1 MSLKCLVTG
10 GLGFIGSNLVEKLRE
25 FDYDITVWDIALH
38 SPEQL
43 SGFVSGPASS
53 ITVDNI
59 DVSQL
64 GAIPH
69 RSKLSKARSPR
80 YGDSIDREF
89 DVIFHLAALSRIQP
103 SFDDP
108 KGTHDTNVTGTVEI
122 LELAKRCG
130 AKVVYAGSSSF
141 YYDPY
146 ANPYAYTKWVGE
158 EYCKLYNNV
167 YDIPVAIARF
177 FNVYG
182 PGCTVDGPYSPVV
195 AIFEDQI
202 VSNKPLTITG
212 TGEQRRDFIHVH
224 DIVDGLIAMS
234 FMPQSIM
241 NADIFNLGSG
251 KNISINELAEMF
263 DPKNITYIPARQGEA
278 DASLADISLA
288 KQKLGW
294 EPKIDIKEYI
304 KEL

>member
-1 MSLKCLVTG
+1 MTG

-25 FDYDITVWDIALH
+25 FDCNITVWDTALS

-43 SGFVSGPASS
+43 SEFISGPISS

-59 DVSQL
+59 DIS
-64 GAIPH
+64 
-69 RSKLSKARSPR
+69 RLSDATRR
-80 YGDSIDREF
+80 VDRDILSGHVDQEF

-108 KGTHDTNVTGTVEI
+108 KRTHDVNVTGTIEI
-122 LELAKRCG
+122 LEMARRCG

-141 YYDPY
+141 YYNPY
-146 ANPYAYTKWVGE
+146 ANPYAYTKWIGE

-167 YDIPVAIARF
+167 YNVPVAIARF

-182 PGCTVDGPYSPVV
+182 PGCTVDGPYSPVI

-202 VSNKPLTITG
+202 ANNKPLTITG

-234 FMPQSIM
+234 KESW
-241 NADIFNLGSG
+241 NAEIFNLGSG
-251 KNISINELAEMF
+251 KNVSINELAEMF
-263 DPKNITYIPARQGEA
+263 DPKHITYIPARQGEA

>member
-1 MSLKCLVTG
+1 MSRFWVYIEIKMSLKCLVTG

-25 FDYDITVWDIALH
+25 LNYDITVWDTAFD
-38 SPEQL
+38 SPERI
-43 SGFVSGPASS
+43 SKFASGPASL
-53 ITVDNI
+53 IAVDNI
-59 DVSQL
+59 DVS
-64 GAIPH
+64 
-69 RSKLSKARSPR
+69 RLSDDWTIA
-80 YGDSIDREF
+80 DIDQEF

-108 KGTHDTNVTGTVEI
+108 KRTHDVNVTGTVEI

-158 EYCKLYNNV
+158 EYCKLYNKV
-167 YDIPVAIARF
+167 YDVPVAIARF

-182 PGCTVDGPYSPVV
+182 PGCTVDGPYSPVI

-202 VSNKPLTITG
+202 VNNKPLTITG

-234 FMPQSIM
+234 KESW
-241 NADIFNLGSG
+241 NAEIFNLGSG
-251 KNISINELAEMF
+251 KNVSINELAEMF
-263 DPKNITYIPARQGEA
+263 DPKHTTYIPTRQGEA

-294 EPKIDIKEYI
+294 EPKVDIKEYI
-304 KEL
+304 KEFKEL

>member
-1 MSLKCLVTG
+1 MSGFWIHIEIKMSLKCLVTG

-25 FDYDITVWDIALH
+25 SDYDITVWDIALD

-43 SGFVSGPASS
+43 SGFISGPASS

-59 DVSQL
+59 DISQL
-64 GAIPH
+64 SDDWTITN
-69 RSKLSKARSPR
+69 
-80 YGDSIDREF
+80 IDQEF

-108 KGTHDTNVTGTVEI
+108 KRTHDVNITGTVEI

-130 AKVVYAGSSSF
+130 AKVIYAGSSSF

-158 EYCKLYNNV
+158 EYCKLYNKV
-167 YDIPVAIARF
+167 YDVPVAIARF

-182 PGCTVDGPYSPVV
+182 PGCTVDGPYSPVI
-195 AIFEDQI
+195 AIFENQI
-202 VSNKPLTITG
+202 ANNNPLTITG

-234 FMPQSIM
+234 EESW
-241 NADIFNLGSG
+241 NAEIFNLGSG
-251 KNISINELAEMF
+251 KNVSINELAEMF
-263 DPKNITYIPARQGEA
+263 DPKHITYIPARQGEA

>member
-1 MSLKCLVTG
+1 V
-10 GLGFIGSNLVEKLRE
+10 
-25 FDYDITVWDIALH
+25 
-38 SPEQL
+38 
-43 SGFVSGPASS
+43 
-53 ITVDNI
+53 
-59 DVSQL
+59 
-64 GAIPH
+64 
-69 RSKLSKARSPR
+69 
-80 YGDSIDREF
+80 
-89 DVIFHLAALSRIQP
+89 
-103 SFDDP
+103 
-108 KGTHDTNVTGTVEI
+108 NVTGTVEI

-158 EYCKLYNNV
+158 EYCKLYNKV
-167 YDIPVAIARF
+167 YDVPVAIARF

-182 PGCTVDGPYSPVV
+182 PGCTVDGPYSPVI

-202 VSNKPLTITG
+202 VNDKPLTITG

-234 FMPQSIM
+234 KESW
-241 NADIFNLGSG
+241 NAEIFNLGSG
-251 KNISINELAEMF
+251 KNVSINELAEMF
-263 DPKNITYIPARQGEA
+263 DPKHTTYIPTRQGEA

-294 EPKIDIKEYI
+294 EPKVDIKEYI
-304 KEL
+304 KEFKEL

>member
-1 MSLKCLVTG
+1 MTG

-25 FDYDITVWDIALH
+25 LNYDITVWDTAFD
-38 SPEQL
+38 SPERI
-43 SGFVSGPASS
+43 SKFASGPASL
-53 ITVDNI
+53 IAVDNI
-59 DVSQL
+59 DVS
-64 GAIPH
+64 
-69 RSKLSKARSPR
+69 RLSDDWTIA
-80 YGDSIDREF
+80 DIDQEF

-108 KGTHDTNVTGTVEI
+108 KRTHDVNVTGTVEI

-158 EYCKLYNNV
+158 EYCKLYNKV
-167 YDIPVAIARF
+167 YDVPVAIARF

-182 PGCTVDGPYSPVV
+182 PGCTVDGPYSPVI

-202 VSNKPLTITG
+202 VNDKPLTITG

-234 FMPQSIM
+234 KESW
-241 NADIFNLGSG
+241 NAEIFNLGSG
-251 KNISINELAEMF
+251 KNVSINELAEMF
-263 DPKNITYIPARQGEA
+263 DPKHTTYIPTRQGEA

-294 EPKIDIKEYI
+294 EPKVDIKEYI
-304 KEL
+304 KEFKEL

>member
-25 FDYDITVWDIALH
+25 LNYDITVWDTAFEN
-38 SPEQL
+38 SEPL
-43 SGFVSGPASS
+43 SEPASS
-53 ITVDNI
+53 IIIDNI
-59 DVSQL
+59 DVS
-64 GAIPH
+64 
-69 RSKLSKARSPR
+69 RLS
-80 YGDSIDREF
+80 DNCDQEF
-89 DVIFHLAALSRIQP
+89 DIIFHLAALSRIQP

-108 KGTHDTNVTGTVEI
+108 KRTHDVNVTGTVEI

-130 AKVVYAGSSSF
+130 AKVIYAGSSSF

-158 EYCKLYNNV
+158 EYCKLYNKV
-167 YDIPVAIARF
+167 YDVPVAIARF

-182 PGCTVDGPYSPVV
+182 PGCIVDGPYSPVI

-202 VSNKPLTITG
+202 TNDKSLTITG

-224 DIVDGLIAMS
+224 DIADGLIAMS
-234 FMPQSIM
+234 KESW
-241 NADIFNLGSG
+241 NAEIFNLGSG
-251 KNISINELAEMF
+251 KNVSINELAEMF
-263 DPKNITYIPARQGEA
+263 DPRHTTYIPTRQGEA
-278 DASLADISLA
+278 NASLADISLA

-304 KEL
+304 KEFKNLKSYRKFFGSEA